1 MEKTT
6 GMPNFSIPTHIVRNW
21 LSPALT
27 VLLIGF
33 LLSSATAVVLRQ
45 DDLERM
51 RTDFE
56 LRSTSVIA
64 FIQFDSSRSYAADVS
79 RTLNEMAEI
88 IANIGIDAAFPL
100 LEEFSTG
107 TRNIAWIPNY
117 ESSPPALSSAR
128 RPQDRTA
135 HPLLDDFA
143 VTGEAV
149 LEPSVL
155 SMAIERLHTADQD
168 GVYIAGI
175 ELASHDIVRQLLI
188 YSRQFNS
195 TALFSAYS
203 LPSAEFNLPYM
214 NLRLHL
220 KPVFANDNPNSEFMG
235 YIGIIVLADM
245 ASDLLSGFTPPGG
258 IALAG
263 LENHESIELRNFIS
277 QLRPL
282 TGGSRADRG
291 SGPTDIVTFPRPEF
305 LEAAASSR
313 PIYTFSGGLMLS
325 LLMAG
330 YVRLSRLR
338 TEQVARVVNKRT
350 MELSRSNNQLQLEI
364 LQREKAQKTLAESE
378 ENYRLLAEHI
388 TDIIWKCDLHLHP
401 IYVSPSSLNV
411 LGYTQE
417 ELVTIAL
424 KNLFSPHSL
433 EKLISRTQEDKQW
446 SFTSGL
452 PVPEHLLEL
461 EMIHK
466 SGHTVSCEIHFRMYV
481 DDDKQPVGYVGV
493 TRDISQ
499 RREQESEKAMLEAQL
514 FQARKMEAI
523 GSLAG
528 GVAHD
533 FNNLLTGI
541 MGYSTLLESRSDVG
555 PDVKKA
561 SAVITSAAERGRR
574 LTQNLLG
581 FARKGKFENKAL
593 NFSAVVSEVTT
604 LLKQTTDPSIQIN
617 WDTESEPCFVFGD
630 PDQLH
635 LVVMNL
641 VVNAKDSFSDGGT
654 VNLST
659 RIAEPAENRGANKQ
673 QQLVFS
679 VSDNGPGIP
688 EEIKHRIF
696 EPFYTTKEQ
705 GQGTGLGLA
714 TVYGIVEHHG
724 GSIHV
729 DSELGKGSVFSVRL
743 PLVDPELSPAEESV
757 HDLQSGSGNI
767 LVVDDDD
774 DVRDAVVFI
783 LQSLGYKTSL
793 ARNGQEALAT
803 YRDNYSEIDIVLL
816 DWRMPGMNG
825 KECFLKLRSI
835 NPEVVAILTTG
846 FGQEGMAQELLE
858 DGIQGFIRKPYR
870 THELADVI
878 ASAMRKHNTLKS
890 NNS

>member
-1 MEKTT
+1 ML
-6 GMPNFSIPTHIVRNW
+6 NFSIPTHIVRDW

-64 FIQFDSSRSYAADVS
+64 FIQFDSSRSYAEDVS
-79 RTLNEMAEI
+79 RTLDEMAQI
-88 IANIGIDAAFPL
+88 IVNTGIDEAFPL
-100 LEEFSTG
+100 LEEFSTA

-117 ESSPPALSSAR
+117 ESSPDALSNVR
-128 RPQDRTA
+128 RPQNRTA
-135 HPLLDDFA
+135 HPLLEDFA
-143 VTGEAV
+143 GTNDAG
-149 LEPSVL
+149 LESAIL
-155 SMAIERLHTADQD
+155 SMAIERLHPADQG
-168 GVYIAGI
+168 GVNITGI
-175 ELASHDIVRQLLI
+175 ELARHDIVRQLLV
-188 YSRQFNS
+188 YARQFNS

-203 LPSAEFNLPYM
+203 NPSAEFNLPYM

-220 KPVFANDNPNSEFMG
+220 KPVFTTDNPNSEFKG

-245 ASDLLSGFTPPGG
+245 SPNLLSGFAPPGG
-258 IALAG
+258 IALAA
-263 LENHESIELRNFIS
+263 LENRESNELRNFIS
-277 QLRPL
+277 QVRPL
-282 TGGSRADRG
+282 AGGSRADRG

-305 LEAAASSR
+305 LAAAASSR
-313 PIYTFSGGLMLS
+313 PIYAFSGGMILS

-364 LQREKAQKTLAESE
+364 LQREKTQKTLAESE

-401 IYVSPSSLNV
+401 IYVSPSSLIV

-417 ELVTIAL
+417 ELLAIAL
-424 KNLFSPHSL
+424 EDLFSPHSL
-433 EKLISRTQEDKQW
+433 EKLKSSAQEDKQW
-446 SFTSGL
+446 SFTSGH

-466 SGHTVSCEIHFRMYV
+466 SGHTVSCEIHFRMYIN
-481 DDDKQPVGYVGV
+481 DDKQPVGYVGV
-493 TRDISQ
+493 TRDITQ
-499 RREQESEKAMLEAQL
+499 RKKQEAEKAMLEAQL

-541 MGYSTLLESRSDVG
+541 MGYSTLLESRSDLG

-561 SAVITSAAERGRR
+561 SAVITSAAERGRK

-617 WDTESEPCFVFGD
+617 WDTENEPCFVFGD

-641 VVNAKDSFSDGGT
+641 VVNARDSLSDGGT
-654 VNLST
+654 IDLST
-659 RIAEPAENRGANKQ
+659 RIVESAEHRNTNNQ

-688 EEIKHRIF
+688 EEIKDRIF

-729 DSELGKGSVFSVRL
+729 DTEPGKGSVFTVRL
-743 PLVDPELSPAEESV
+743 PLVSPELDPVEESLR
-757 HDLQSGSGNI
+757 DLQGGSGNI

-793 ARNGQEALAT
+793 ARNGKEALDI

-825 KECFLKLRSI
+825 KECFRKLRSI

-870 THELADVI
+870 TQELADVI
-878 ASAMRKHNTLKS
+878 ASAIRNQ
-890 NNS
+890 